1 MLVGALLC
9 PVCFGASDA
18 PMAQAMN
25 WGVLTLLAITVA
37 VLASFG
43 VFFVRIARR
52 SRLARGPAEAG
63 PYGNEAGPYGNEVVG
78 AGFSRPDC
86 PAGERS

>member
-1 MLVGALLC
+1 
-9 PVCFGASDA
+9 
-18 PMAQAMN
+18 MN

-43 VFFVRIARR
+43 MFFVRTARR

-63 PYGNEAGPYGNEVVG
+63 PYGNEVVG

-86 PAGERS
+86 SAGERS